1 MTNDGVPA
9 RGAERPLPGTA
20 DTVAAILLMVV
31 SVVVTGLA
39 SFFGAISVMV
49 TAPCAPNTCDL
60 ASIEL
65 GTALV
70 VGWVWLPCIAGVA
83 AGIVLLV
90 RRRRAWWP
98 PVVAIAGVL
107 VIVFVGVHLISSS
120 VGV

>member
-1 MTNDGVPA
+1 MTNDGA
-9 RGAERPLPGTA
+9 SGSDTDRALPSAA
-20 DTVAAILLMVV
+20 DTVAAILLLVV

-39 SFFGAISVMV
+39 SFFGAISVMM

-65 GTALV
+65 GTALA
-70 VGWVWLPCIAGVA
+70 VGWVWLPCLAGLV

-98 PVVAIAGVL
+98 PAVAIGVVL
-107 VIVFVGVHLISSS
+107 VLVLVGVHLINSS